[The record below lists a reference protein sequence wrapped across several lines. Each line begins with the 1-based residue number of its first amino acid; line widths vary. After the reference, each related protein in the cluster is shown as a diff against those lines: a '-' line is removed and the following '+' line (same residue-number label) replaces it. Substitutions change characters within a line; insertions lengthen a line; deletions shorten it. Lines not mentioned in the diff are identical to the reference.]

1 MPIKAG
7 PNGTTRHYDSRTGRY
22 CSGFS
27 IPQTTKNKKT
37 FAEKEK
43 ERIQNL
49 ANKAEN
55 SKDKNIFEIY
65 SLLEQLRPG
74 SVRHINEVLRDQV
87 SKKDREID
95 IITDK
100 CVYEIKSGKAK
111 HKVKQFNAQLEFAK
125 GRNKD
130 YVIYSPGSGKHQVDV
145 LKSKGF
151 NVFTSI
157 DDLIK
162 YERKRK

>member
-1 MPIKAG
+1 MEQQDIMTLVQAG
-7 PNGTTRHYDSRTGRY
+7 IVQV
-22 CSGFS
+22 FS
-27 IPQTTKNKKT
+27 FPQPARVKRS
-37 FAEKEK
+37 FFEKEK

-49 ANKAEN
+49 ANRANN
-55 SKDKNIFEIY
+55 SKDKNVFEIY
-65 SLLEQLRPG
+65 LALEQLRPG

-111 HKVKQFNAQLEFAK
+111 HKVKQFSAQLEFAK
-125 GRNKD
+125 SRNKD
-130 YVIYSPGSGKHQVDV
+130 YVIYSPGSRKHQVDV

-157 DDLIK
+157 DDLVK
-162 YERKRK
+162 YERTRK